1 MSNLSNVKLNDGTQ
15 VPVLGYGT
23 GTALYQK
30 EAKDSVK
37 MAYSEAHMHHIDCAE
52 MYENEESVGLALK
65 ELGVKRD
72 DVFITTKCGSAD
84 PRKSLE
90 KSLKLLGVEQVD
102 LYLIHSP
109 LLVKDTGL
117 GKSWQIME
125 ELQKEGKTKSI
136 GVSNYRV
143 SDLEEVLKVAKVTPS
158 VNQIEVHPYVYD
170 TAESLLDFCNSK
182 GIHIESY
189 GPLSSLIRHPGGPV
203 DPIIKQ
209 IAQELGATEGQV
221 LLKWAH
227 QVTHGGIV
235 LTTSS
240 KKERLEEQ
248 IKAFTQ
254 VKELS
259 EEQVRAV
266 GEAGKKAHHRVFMP
280 HMDQ

>member
-1 MSNLSNVKLNDGTQ
+1 
-15 VPVLGYGT
+15 
-23 GTALYQK
+23 
-30 EAKDSVK
+30 
-37 MAYSEAHMHHIDCAE
+37 
-52 MYENEESVGLALK
+52 
-65 ELGVKRD
+65 
-72 DVFITTKCGSAD
+72 
-84 PRKSLE
+84 
-90 KSLKLLGVEQVD
+90 
-102 LYLIHSP
+102 
-109 LLVKDTGL
+109 
-117 GKSWQIME
+117 ME

-143 SDLEEVLKVAKVTPS
+143 SDLEEVLKVAKVCLS
-158 VNQIEVHPYVYD
+158 VLHLGPDNLPLRHVRSLPRSTRYAEPLPHARRLSDLELQIEVHPYVYD

-203 DPIIKQ
+203 DPIVKQ

-254 VKELS
+254 VKELT

-266 GEAGKKAHHRVFMP
+266 GEAGKKAHHRVFVSLIGSR
-280 HMDQ
+280 DACA

>member
-1 MSNLSNVKLNDGTQ
+1 MAHLSNVKLNDGLQ

-52 MYENEESVGLALK
+52 MYANEESVGQAIK

-72 DVFITTKCGSAD
+72 DVFLTTKCGSAD

-90 KSLKLLGVEQVD
+90 KSLKLLGVDQVD

-109 LLVKDTGL
+109 ELVKETGL

-143 SDLEEVLKVAKVTPS
+143 SDLEEVLKVAKVVPS
-158 VNQIEVHPYVYD
+158 VNQIEVHPYVYSK
-170 TAESLLDFCNSK
+170 AQSLLDFCHSK

-189 GPLSSLIRHPGGPV
+189 GPLSTLIRAPGGPV
-203 DPIIKQ
+203 DPVVKD
-209 IAQELGATEGQV
+209 IAQELVATEGQV

-227 QVTHGGIV
+227 QITHGGIV

-248 IKAFTQ
+248 IKAFTEI
-254 VKELS
+254 KDLS
-259 EEQVRAV
+259 DEQMQAIA
-266 GEAGKKAHHRVFMP
+266 EAGKQKFYRFGMQ
-280 HMDQ
+280 HMDS